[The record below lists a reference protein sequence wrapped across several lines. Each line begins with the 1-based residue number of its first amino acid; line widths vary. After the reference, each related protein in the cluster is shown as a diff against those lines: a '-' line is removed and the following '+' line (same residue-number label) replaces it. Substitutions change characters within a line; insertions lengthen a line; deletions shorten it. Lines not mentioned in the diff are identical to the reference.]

1 MNFDLISDPFVSAL
15 TFFVLVPPIL
25 AVILMVGPLRR
36 LLQGV
41 FLGALALPLILSAV
55 SIVVVIL
62 FMLTADLIFKSKS
75 VETLIFGSDF
85 SHFQDELTSNTVAS
99 LDAQFGPFN
108 YFGLLENP
116 CVLDYYAEQE
126 LSQIS
131 NLLLGGFHKVAC
143 YSDWKIGNHQIEN
156 SKHLIED
163 LLNENLSSVRSDL
176 SVDVLSER
184 TLLDLPKLVTVN
196 KKNGCTAN
204 AVYNVKTVLNG
215 KLIGISITDYYN
227 FEQMDYLQPKR
238 FAASG
243 GISKYSCQNHCFT
256 RRLNLDLSN
265 VTTPLRYSQ
274 FAESHFSDDVVDKSN
289 VAVTEEDRRLFYMA
303 NMKQKKDLLASERFQ
318 KWLYSRDKQ
327 AEVNL
332 PELLAQSEIDFER
345 ISEGTSR
352 TWIERTWEHP
362 YLFGGEVYYKL
373 FRPEWESNQS
383 TFDVRIKSSSA
394 LFFRDDEIYFLTK
407 NKALIDEVKQNC
419 SEQATDWSKLALPPT
434 DTGDLALVG
443 GFGEPLNIKITA
455 DGTVFISDQKISR
468 DKLYEKLSNISAYS
482 QNMPIILSADGS
494 LPFNIIEEMLHIIKT
509 AGFSDVSITP
519 LVKSSDNV
527 IIIDEPWED

>member
-15 TFFVLVPPIL
+15 IFFVLVPPIL
-25 AVILMVGPLRR
+25 AVVLMVGPLRR
-36 LLQGV
+36 LLQGL

-143 YSDWKIGNHQIEN
+143 YSDWKIGTHQIEN
-156 SKHLIED
+156 NKHLIED
-163 LLNENLSSVRSDL
+163 LLNENLLSVRSDL
-176 SVDVLSER
+176 SVDVFSER
-184 TLLDLPKLVTVN
+184 TLLELPKLVTVD

-204 AVYNVKTVLNG
+204 AVYNVKAVLNG

-227 FEQMDYLQPKR
+227 FKQIDYLQPKR

-289 VAVTEEDRRLFYMA
+289 VA
-303 NMKQKKDLLASERFQ
+303 MKKEKDLLASEGFQ

-362 YLFGGEVYYKL
+362 DLFGAEALYRL

-383 TFDVRIKSSSA
+383 TFDARIKSSSA

-419 SEQATDWSKLALPPT
+419 SEQATDWSKLALPQT

-443 GFGEPLNIKITA
+443 GFGEPLKIKITA

-468 DKLYEKLSNISAYS
+468 DKLYEKLSAISAYS

-527 IIIDEPWED
+527 IIIDEPWEN